1 MAKSVDLVQDDV
13 GGRGPD
19 KGLAVR
25 VVIHQVALDRRLK
38 GRDAVERAAADSP
51 DGRIPPYTPEA
62 EKRRAAIL
70 EFENALLQAT
80 EICKNSLVGCS
91 GWKYIVDYGD
101 KIAPDDQLFEVAGLS
116 IVIDP
121 KSLPL
126 LAGSRIDL
134 VMDGLKEKF
143 VFDNPNAASSCGCG
157 ESFTV

>member
-1 MAKSVDLVQDDV
+1 MAVTFTESAATRVREQLVQ
-13 GGRGPD
+13 RGSGVP
-19 KGLAVR
+19 L
-25 VVIHQVALDRRLK
+25 RL
-38 GRDAVERAAADSP
+38 GVEHS
-51 DGRIPPYTPEA
+51 
-62 EKRRAAIL
+62 
-70 EFENALLQAT
+70 
-80 EICKNSLVGCS
+80 GCS

-134 VMDGLKEKF
+134 VMDGLNEKF

>member
-1 MAKSVDLVQDDV
+1 MAISFTETAATRVREQLVR
-13 GGRGPD
+13 RGSGVP
-19 KGLAVR
+19 L
-25 VVIHQVALDRRLK
+25 RL
-38 GRDAVERAAADSP
+38 GVEHS
-51 DGRIPPYTPEA
+51 
-62 EKRRAAIL
+62 
-70 EFENALLQAT
+70 
-80 EICKNSLVGCS
+80 GCS

-134 VMDGLKEKF
+134 VMDGLNEKF

>member
-1 MAKSVDLVQDDV
+1 MAISFTETAATRVREQLVR
-13 GGRGPD
+13 RGSGVP
-19 KGLAVR
+19 L
-25 VVIHQVALDRRLK
+25 RL
-38 GRDAVERAAADSP
+38 GVEHS
-51 DGRIPPYTPEA
+51 
-62 EKRRAAIL
+62 
-70 EFENALLQAT
+70 
-80 EICKNSLVGCS
+80 GCS

-101 KIAPDDQLFEVAGLS
+101 KIAADDQLFEVAGLS

-134 VMDGLKEKF
+134 VMDGLNEKF

>member
-1 MAKSVDLVQDDV
+1 MAISFTESAATRVREQLVQ
-13 GGRGPD
+13 RGSGVP
-19 KGLAVR
+19 L
-25 VVIHQVALDRRLK
+25 RL
-38 GRDAVERAAADSP
+38 GVEHS
-51 DGRIPPYTPEA
+51 
-62 EKRRAAIL
+62 
-70 EFENALLQAT
+70 
-80 EICKNSLVGCS
+80 GCS

>member
-1 MAKSVDLVQDDV
+1 MAVTFTESAATRVREQLVQ
-13 GGRGPD
+13 RGSGVP
-19 KGLAVR
+19 L
-25 VVIHQVALDRRLK
+25 RL
-38 GRDAVERAAADSP
+38 GVEHS
-51 DGRIPPYTPEA
+51 
-62 EKRRAAIL
+62 
-70 EFENALLQAT
+70 
-80 EICKNSLVGCS
+80 GCS

-134 VMDGLKEKF
+134 LMDGLNEKF

>member
-1 MAKSVDLVQDDV
+1 MAISFTETAATRVREQLVQ
-13 GGRGPD
+13 RGSGVP
-19 KGLAVR
+19 L
-25 VVIHQVALDRRLK
+25 RL
-38 GRDAVERAAADSP
+38 GVEHS
-51 DGRIPPYTPEA
+51 
-62 EKRRAAIL
+62 
-70 EFENALLQAT
+70 
-80 EICKNSLVGCS
+80 GCS

-134 VMDGLKEKF
+134 VMDGLNEKF